1 MRVGHYYLVTEKNNF
16 EILKAISLPLNE
28 YSTIMKIVDADFVGF
43 NTTSRRYYISE
54 TDKNVVHLGDTFIPI
69 ETLKESNPEYF
80 I

>member
-1 MRVGHYYLVTEKNNF
+1 
-16 EILKAISLPLNE
+16 
-28 YSTIMKIVDADFVGF
+28 MKIVDADFVGF